1 MHVSRI
7 AMVEFHIFEKYEL
20 KELWK
25 RVSIRTTKCFSEQFS
40 KPLCPTSVRE
50 PDQCNKTSNFH
61 QAFKLVA
68 HGILTDGLLISVSRL
83 FVPLI

>member
-20 KELWK
+20 RELWK
-25 RVSIRTTKCFSEQFS
+25 RVSIRTTKCFSEHFS
-40 KPLCPTSVRE
+40 MPLCPTSVRE
-50 PDQCNKTSNFH
+50 PDQCNKISNFR

-68 HGILTDGLLISVSRL
+68 HGSLTDGLLISVSRL
-83 FVPLI
+83 FVPLM